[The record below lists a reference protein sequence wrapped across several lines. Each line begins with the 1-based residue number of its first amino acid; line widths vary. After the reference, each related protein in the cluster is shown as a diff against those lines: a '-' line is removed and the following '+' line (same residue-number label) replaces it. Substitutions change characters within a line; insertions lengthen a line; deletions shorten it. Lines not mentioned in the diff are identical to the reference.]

1 MLSLYFYIEHGYI
14 MTAIAVKNKE
24 EILKRVA
31 KGDKIADIGKT
42 YNVSHAAISK
52 QLLKDPEWIDARMSG
67 ALARI
72 EYWEKEI
79 EAINEG
85 TSQVMLG
92 RAKEMLNHARW
103 RAEREFPSQWG
114 GAKVNI
120 NVVGKIEMSE
130 ALNHG
135 ASELL
140 DQIASG

>member
-1 MLSLYFYIEHGYI
+1 
-14 MTAIAVKNKE
+14 MTAIAILHKE

-31 KGDKIADIGKT
+31 AGDKISDIGKA

-52 QLLKDPEWIDARMSG
+52 QLSSDPEYIDARMSG

-72 EYWEKEI
+72 EYWEQKI
-79 EAINEG
+79 EAIKEG
-85 TSQVMLG
+85 TSMVMLG
-92 RAKEMLNHARW
+92 RAKEMLSHARW

-120 NVVGKIEMSE
+120 NVTNKVEMSE
-130 ALNHG
+130 ALNTVAG
-135 ASELL
+135 ELL

>member
-1 MLSLYFYIEHGYI
+1 
-14 MTAIAVKNKE
+14 MTAIAILHKE

-31 KGDKIADIGKT
+31 AGDKIADIGKSYGVT
-42 YNVSHAAISK
+42 HSAISK
-52 QLLKDPEWIDARMSG
+52 QLLKDPEWVDARMSG

-72 EYWEKEI
+72 EHWEKEI

-92 RAKEMLNHARW
+92 RAREMLSHARW
-103 RAEREFPSQWG
+103 RAEREFPGQWG

-120 NVVGKIEMSE
+120 NVTSKIEMSE
-130 ALNHG
+130 ALNTVAG
-135 ASELL
+135 ELL

>member
-1 MLSLYFYIEHGYI
+1 
-14 MTAIAVKNKE
+14 MTAIAILHKD

-72 EYWEKEI
+72 EHWEEEV
-79 EAINEG
+79 EAINAG
-85 TSQVMLG
+85 SSQVELG
-92 RAKEMLNHARW
+92 RAKEMLSHSRW

-114 GAKVNI
+114 GAKINI
-120 NVVGKIEMSE
+120 NVTNKVEMSE
-130 ALNHG
+130 ALDTVAG
-135 ASELL
+135 ELL
-140 DQIASG
+140 DQIAS

>member
-1 MLSLYFYIEHGYI
+1 
-14 MTAIAVKNKE
+14 MTAVAILHKA

-31 KGDKIADIGKT
+31 KGDKISDIGKA
-42 YNVSHAAISK
+42 YNVSQQAISK
-52 QLLKDPEWIDARMSG
+52 QLLTDPEWIEARMSG

-92 RAKEMLNHARW
+92 RAKEMLAHARW

-120 NVVGKIEMSE
+120 NVTNKVEMSE
-130 ALNHG
+130 ALNTVAG
-135 ASELL
+135 ELL
-140 DQIASG
+140 DQIATE

>member
-1 MLSLYFYIEHGYI
+1 
-14 MTAIAVKNKE
+14 MTAIAVPHKD

-42 YNVSHAAISK
+42 YGVSHAAISK

-72 EYWEKEI
+72 EYWEQEI
-79 EAINEG
+79 EAIKEG
-85 TSQVMLG
+85 TSMVMLG
-92 RAKEMLNHARW
+92 RAKEMLSHARW

-120 NVVGKIEMSE
+120 NVTNKVEMSE
-130 ALNHG
+130 ALNTVAG
-135 ASELL
+135 ELL
-140 DQIASG
+140 DQIASS